1 MSTEVKDDKG
11 MKVAKLICVSSEG
24 IMGNNKYYNMQQISE
39 SEFCATWGRVEGAQD
54 TKVYAMSKWDSTIKG
69 KTKPS
74 KKPKP
79 YTDVTHLH
87 AVVSSTTKDGKKSDS
102 LFHSERPDAICR
114 FVENLLN
121 LARESVKRNYVIS
134 SNAVTKAQV
143 DEAQEALNKISK
155 FLDVEAK
162 NDGTLKKSIDS
173 KNINDQLLELYK
185 VIPRK
190 MKKVQDHLI
199 EITTI
204 KTEKELAEAKLLFS
218 NEQDALDVMAGQVNM
233 SADED
238 EDINEG
244 EDHEHDILHTAQLDA
259 YECSPAEIDMIKKK
273 MGANA
278 HQLKNAIRV
287 VNKKTQEEYDKFIK
301 NTKNK
306 KTDLLWHG
314 SRNENWWSIFQQ
326 GLKIRPSNAVLTG
339 AMFGNATYFAAKA
352 QKSIGYTSLRG
363 SYWASGNNSTAYL
376 ALYEIHQG
384 KQLEILHWKSEH
396 SRLDETKVKGQGFDS
411 VFAKGGADLKNDE
424 FMVYNSNQ
432 STIKYLIE
440 ITN

>member
-1 MSTEVKDDKG
+1 MGAEVTDKNG
-11 MKVAKLICVSSEG
+11 YKIAHLICVTGEN
-24 IMGNNKYYNMQQISE
+24 NNKYYRMVQISE
-39 SEFCATWGRVEGAQD
+39 SEFRATWGRVDVTED
-54 TKVYAMSKWDSTIKG
+54 TKVYPMSKWSSTIRD
-69 KTKPS
+69 KTKES

-87 AVVSSTTKDGKKSDS
+87 AVVSSTNKDGKKSDS
-102 LFHSERPDAICR
+102 LFHSDRPDAICR

-121 LARESVKRNYVIS
+121 MAKESVKRNYVIS
-134 SNAVTKAQV
+134 ANAVTKAQV
-143 DEAQEALNKISK
+143 DQAQDVLNKISK
-155 FLDVEAK
+155 LLDVDVK
-162 NDGTLKKSIDS
+162 KDGTLKSTIDAQE
-173 KNINDQLLELYK
+173 INDQLLELYK

-199 EITTI
+199 AVTKIVSDN
-204 KTEKELAEAKLLFS
+204 ELKEAKLLFS

-233 SADED
+233 VSDDE

-244 EDHEHDILHTAQLDA
+244 EDQEHDILHTAQLDA
-259 YECSPAEIDMIKKK
+259 YECSPAEIEMIKKK
-273 MGANA
+273 MGPNA
-278 HQLKNAIRV
+278 HQLKSAIRV
-287 VNKKTQEEYDKFIK
+287 VNKKTQKDYDKFLAQS
-301 NTKNK
+301 KNK

-339 AMFGNATYFAAKA
+339 AMFGNGVYFADKA

-363 SYWASGNNSTAYL
+363 SYWASGGQNSAYL

-384 KQLEILHWKSEH
+384 DQLELTNWMSEH
-396 SRLDETKVKGQGFDS
+396 SRLDETKMKQKGKDS
-411 VFAKGGADLKNDE
+411 VFAKGGADLRNNE
-424 FMVYNSNQ
+424 FITYNTAQ

-440 ITN
+440 IKS